1 MKTIMYINIYLI
13 LDRKLSKKIFLKIK
27 YQMKENIIIIKITI
41 IIGTQGSMII
51 IIEIIIIQEEI
62 IIMMPLEEKG
72 VIQGKI
78 FTIQKAKEVVK
89 VINIIQTIV
98 NIIGI
103 IKCIGQ
109 IAEPRKISHVK
120 KIHTLHLIQN
130 ISNQIL
136 NHQVL
141 LLTQINLPYYIPIN

>member
-1 MKTIMYINIYLI
+1 MIISRMIITNQ
-13 LDRKLSKKIFLKIK
+13 KL
-27 YQMKENIIIIKITI
+27 IIIITMEGK
-41 IIGTQGSMII
+41 
-51 IIEIIIIQEEI
+51 E
-62 IIMMPLEEKG
+62 
-72 VIQGKI
+72 VIQGIVII
-78 FTIQKAKEVVK
+78 FKEVEVKVEVK

-109 IAEPRKISHVK
+109 IAEPRKIIQVK

-130 ISNQIL
+130 LSNQIL

-141 LLTQINLPYYIPIN
+141 LLTQINLPYYIPIQFMKL